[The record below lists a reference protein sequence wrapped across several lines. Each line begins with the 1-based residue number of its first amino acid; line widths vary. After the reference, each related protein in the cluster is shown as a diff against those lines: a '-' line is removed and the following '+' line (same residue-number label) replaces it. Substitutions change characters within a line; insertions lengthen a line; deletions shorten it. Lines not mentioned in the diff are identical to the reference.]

1 MEDDGGTANF
11 GHNRSEFSFVLA
23 IEQRDSFPYY
33 SLVVGMK
40 GIEKHPY
47 DLKFANLEAELQNIS
62 QNAAVEV
69 FEMQV
74 ERYAVCLL
82 YWYKSTNT
90 DVDACTKVQV
100 LTHSLQDWKIPP
112 CVSNWKNA
120 KGYTIPLDKR
130 LAADGRGH
138 SQVLVTR
145 AEV

>member
-62 QNAAVEV
+62 QNAAVEM

-90 DVDACTKVQV
+90 EPFSCFTGTKVHILTYYSRFVREITLANV
-100 LTHSLQDWKIPP
+100 LANFT
-112 CVSNWKNA
+112 A
-120 KGYTIPLDKR
+120 MPLGQY
-130 LAADGRGH
+130 LTYAD
-138 SQVLVTR
+138 VC
-145 AEV
+145 